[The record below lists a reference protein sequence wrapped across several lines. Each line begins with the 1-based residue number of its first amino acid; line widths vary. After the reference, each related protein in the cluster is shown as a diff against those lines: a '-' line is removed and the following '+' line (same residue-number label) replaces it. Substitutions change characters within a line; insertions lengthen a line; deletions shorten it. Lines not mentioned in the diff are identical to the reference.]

1 MMSNL
6 ADMGKYIQRLVR
18 VISEKEK
25 IIDHLKKEAKDRIG
39 GQEEGQMNRNSITE
53 VRLRKQLDEVN
64 EEVRSLV
71 QKMNKMEVHIV

>member
-25 IIDHLKKEAKDRIG
+25 IIDHLKKEAKERIG

-53 VRLRKQLDEVN
+53 VRLRKQLDDVN

>member
-6 ADMGKYIQRLVR
+6 ANMGKYIQRLVR

-39 GQEEGQMNRNSITE
+39 GQEEG
-53 VRLRKQLDEVN
+53 
-64 EEVRSLV
+64 
-71 QKMNKMEVHIV
+71 